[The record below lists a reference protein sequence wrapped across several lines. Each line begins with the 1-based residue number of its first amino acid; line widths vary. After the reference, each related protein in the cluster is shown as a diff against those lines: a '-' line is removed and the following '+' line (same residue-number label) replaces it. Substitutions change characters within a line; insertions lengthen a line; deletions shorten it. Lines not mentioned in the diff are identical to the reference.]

1 MKRLLV
7 LMLATVLLLTGCAV
21 TRSYTVQDLT
31 LTLPKA
37 FTDLSQETY
46 SENAA
51 FLYGAGDCF
60 LLGVREDKQTLL
72 SHYPDLTLQD
82 FGTLVI
88 AAHQLDCKLTIKD
101 GFYCFT
107 YTTGGITYLSVV
119 LEGSNSFW
127 TVQGYCASDKFAENQ
142 NALWLYLTTA
152 KVS

>member
-7 LMLATVLLLTGCAV
+7 LMLTAALLLTGCAV
-21 TRSYTVQDLT
+21 TRSYTAQDLT

-37 FTDLSQETY
+37 FADLSQEAY
-46 SENAA
+46 GEDAA
-51 FLYGAGDCF
+51 FLYGAGGCF
-60 LLGVREDKQTLL
+60 LLGVREDKQALL

-88 AAHQLDCKLTIKD
+88 AAHQLDCKLTVKD

-107 YTTGGITYLSVV
+107 YTAEGITYLSVV
-119 LEGSNSFW
+119 LEGSSSFW
-127 TVQGYCASDKFAENQ
+127 TVQGYCASDKFAENKD
-142 NALWLYLTTA
+142 ALWLYLTTA